1 LVWEP
6 PIAYTGAIT
15 GYLVE
20 SALYCNYKPLLDAR
34 NSEKITPSE
43 ARKLTRKMLKT
54 LNNVKKTGRSF
65 VKAVLVGELEGY
77 PVIVSPDAIYF
88 VDGIPKAVIRSKIRK
103 TQRYYRSDWASLIL
117 ASHILSERYN
127 IDTLTMALVLAV
139 DKTRLMQALSSIKS
153 EGAKPSLGNGWKVVT
168 RIYDGIQELGELK
181 EAISVI
187 VGRENPRP
195 PHPNKCQKCVYNKTC
210 PWISQYPLS

>member
-1 LVWEP
+1 MVWEP

-20 SALYCNYKPLLDAR
+20 SALYCNYKSLLDAR
-34 NSEKITPSE
+34 NSRKITPGE
-43 ARKLTRKMLKT
+43 ARKLTRWMLKT
-54 LNNVKKTGRSF
+54 LNNVKKNGRSF
-65 VKAVLVGELEGY
+65 VKSVLVGELEGY

-103 TQRYYRSDWASLIL
+103 TQRHYRSDWASLML

-139 DKTRLMQALSSIKS
+139 DKTRLMQALSLIKS
-153 EGAKPSLGNGWKVVT
+153 GGAKPSLGNGWKVVT
-168 RIYDGIQELGELK
+168 RIYSGIQELEELK
-181 EAISVI
+181 GAINVI
-187 VGRENPRP
+187 VGRETPRL
-195 PHPNKCQKCVYNKTC
+195 PHSNKCQKCVYNKIC
-210 PWISQYPLS
+210 PWTRQYP